1 MDYLLSEAE
10 RSYEYFPETSGKKKK
25 KKENC
30 LVLWGKKK
38 KHWKWETFSAI
49 SLGFTS
55 FNVRYT

>member
-25 KKENC
+25 KRKTVWFYGE
-30 LVLWGKKK
+30 KKK

>member
-30 LVLWGKKK
+30 LVLWRKKK
-38 KHWKWETFSAI
+38 KNIENEKHFQQ
-49 SLGFTS
+49 FH
-55 FNVRYT
+55 

>member
-38 KHWKWETFSAI
+38 KNIENEKHFQQ
-49 SLGFTS
+49 FH
-55 FNVRYT
+55 

>member
-25 KKENC
+25 KGK
-30 LVLWGKKK
+30 LFGFMGKKKK

>member
-25 KKENC
+25 KENC
-30 LVLWGKKK
+30 LVLWEKKK
-38 KHWKWETFSAI
+38 KNHWKWETFSAI